1 LCFDQTNRNE
11 NISEAPKTFSFCE
24 LLLKVCEVLFMV
36 EIYAI
41 GGYNEVGKNMT
52 AVRVGNEIIILDMGL
67 HLPNYIN
74 FTKDEDI
81 TFADAKELIAAGA
94 IPDESFLH
102 QWKDQVKA
110 IIPTHAHLDHV
121 GAIPYLASNYDC
133 PIICTPFTAEVI
145 KAITKDEKIKLKNPI
160 KILNANSSL
169 QVSEN
174 FKIEFIY
181 ATHSTP
187 QTVMVALH
195 TEDGIVLYC
204 NDFKFDNFPT
214 IGSKPNYK
222 RLIEL
227 GKENV
232 VALIVDSLYCEEA
245 RKMPSEIIA
254 REMLKDVLIGTD
266 SKGKA
271 VIVTTFS
278 SHLARLKSIIECGKK
293 MKRKIVFLG
302 RSLSKYITAGENV
315 GLIDFSKDAEIV
327 KFSKQIKK
335 KLAAIEKDGVDKYLL
350 VITGHQ
356 GEPKAT
362 LSKMV
367 DGELPFKFRNGDH
380 IIFSCNVI
388 PTPTN
393 VELRRILEDKL
404 KKFGVRMFKG
414 VHVSGHAA
422 KEDIRE
428 LVQFVKPKHIIPA
441 HSESGPSN
449 ALVELVTEMGF
460 KKGENVHVIENGKS
474 LSF

>member
-1 LCFDQTNRNE
+1 
-11 NISEAPKTFSFCE
+11 
-24 LLLKVCEVLFMV
+24 MV
-36 EIYAI
+36 DIFTV
-41 GGYNEVGKNMT
+41 GGYYEVGKNMT

-74 FTKDEDI
+74 FTKDEDV
-81 TFADAKELIAAGA
+81 TFADAKDLIAAGA
-94 IPDESFLH
+94 IPDDSFLR

-121 GAIPYLASNYDC
+121 GAIPYLAGNYDC
-133 PIICTPFTAEVI
+133 PVICTPFTAEVI
-145 KAITKDEKIKLKNPI
+145 RLICKDEKIKLDNKI
-160 KILNANSSL
+160 KVLNANSSV

-174 FKIEFIY
+174 FRVEFIY

-195 TEDGIVLYC
+195 TRDGIVLYC

-222 RLIEL
+222 RLKEL

-232 VALIVDSLYCEEA
+232 VALIVDSLYCSEA

-278 SHLARLKSIIECGKK
+278 SHLARLKSIIDFGKK

-302 RSLSKYITAGENV
+302 RSLSKYVRAGESI
-315 GLIDFSKDAEIV
+315 GLVNFSKDVEIV
-327 KFSKQIKK
+327 KYSSEIKK
-335 KLAAIEKDGVDKYLL
+335 KLKAIEKDGVDKYLL

-367 DGELPFKFRNGDH
+367 DGELPFKFSSGDH

-393 VELRRILEDKL
+393 VELRRVLEEKL
-404 KKFGVRMFKG
+404 KRFGVRLFKG

-422 KEDIRE
+422 KEDVRDLID
-428 LVQFVKPKHIIPA
+428 FVRPKHIIPA
-441 HSESGPSN
+441 HGEAEMSD
-449 ALVELVTEMGF
+449 ALLELASEMGY
-460 KKGENVHVIENGKS
+460 KKGENVHLISNGKTV
-474 LSF
+474 SF